1 MDYKGE
7 ICETDED
14 KVLEWQPTQTMLENL
29 GPIIL
34 NSDGTMSRVPNWA
47 EMTAGERETAQRLIK
62 KRNERRKREL
72 LEAMESDEKIYPLEA
87 SPSMI
92 PGPPLGL
99 AQDDAGGVGMLSLED
114 RQRK

>member
-1 MDYKGE
+1 MDDKGGIE
-7 ICETDED
+7 DEE
-14 KVLEWQPTQTMLENL
+14 KVFEQPTLSMLDL

-72 LEAMESDEKIYPLEA
+72 LEVLESDVKDYLLDG